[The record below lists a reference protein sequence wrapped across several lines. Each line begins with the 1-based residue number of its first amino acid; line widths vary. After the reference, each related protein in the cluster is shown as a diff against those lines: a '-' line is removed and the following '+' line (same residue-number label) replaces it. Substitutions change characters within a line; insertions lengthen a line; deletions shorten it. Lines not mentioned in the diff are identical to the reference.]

1 MLTLWQ
7 HALSCIP
14 ARYWISGCVC
24 GACGMTWR
32 YKLRNK
38 YTLRH
43 PELAGIEFK
52 TEWCIISGGAIQIRP
67 GYAWDGCTPAIPLPF
82 NLWIGTP
89 DGPLCQ
95 DGRPAAYYASLV
107 HDVLCQYAP
116 ELAISKSAVCQI
128 FSDMLRQRGFSPFRA
143 SIYRIAVSL
152 FGPQSWGVA

>member
-1 MLTLWQ
+1 M
-7 HALSCIP
+7 I
-14 ARYWISGCVC
+14 
-24 GACGMTWR
+24 WR
-32 YKLRNK
+32 YILDADYCVYHKL
-38 YTLRH
+38 LRGITFRG
-43 PELAGIEFK
+43 ELVTILHGRIKIE
-52 TEWCIISGGAIQIRP
+52 E

-107 HDVLCQYAP
+107 HDVLCQYAKDVP
-116 ELAISKSAVCQI
+116 LTKTDACQI

-143 SIYRIAVSL
+143 SIYRIAVFL